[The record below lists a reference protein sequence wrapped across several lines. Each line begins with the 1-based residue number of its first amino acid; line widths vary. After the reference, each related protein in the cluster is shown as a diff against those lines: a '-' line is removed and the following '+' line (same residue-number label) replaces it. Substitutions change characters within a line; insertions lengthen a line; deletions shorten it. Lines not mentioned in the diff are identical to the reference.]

1 MVSNNTF
8 SLLLVC
14 NLHLNE
20 AKKHS
25 KAIYAANINIKHF
38 SLKETVWTLHKLSDW
53 YFFKRKKMIFN

>member
-1 MVSNNTF
+1 MF

-25 KAIYAANINIKHF
+25 KAIYAANINIKY
-38 SLKETVWTLHKLSDW
+38 LKFNKKANEL
-53 YFFKRKKMIFN
+53 YFYLKKQSGRYIN

>member
-1 MVSNNTF
+1 MVSNNMF

-25 KAIYAANINIKHF
+25 KAIYAANINIKY
-38 SLKETVWTLHKLSDW
+38 LKFNKKANEL
-53 YFFKRKKMIFN
+53 YFYLKKQSGRYIN